1 MPAIEFSTASWA
13 KLEWTAV
20 IVILLVSGTEIFV
33 TIAPYFG
40 LHPTGETSALS
51 QQQTIM
57 QNVFISCVSFLIG
70 ASVGTR
76 KKDDT
81 IVTQANTIAAAQ
93 GALPPVPGATQTV
106 PLAAGETVAVKADPP
121 TGET

>member
-1 MPAIEFSTASWA
+1 MTIDLPNLN

-20 IVILLVSGTEIFV
+20 IVILLVTATEVFA
-33 TIAPYFG
+33 TIGPYFG
-40 LHPTGETSALS
+40 FHPTGDQSSLS
-51 QQQTIM
+51 QQSTIM

-81 IVTQANTIAAAQ
+81 ISAQAAMIATTGPAV
-93 GALPPVPGATQTV
+93 VPSVPSV
-106 PLAAGETVAVKADPP
+106 PLHTGDSATAVGP
-121 TGET
+121 

>member
-1 MPAIEFSTASWA
+1 MSTANWA

-20 IVILLVSGTEIFV
+20 IVILLVSATEIFV

-81 IVTQANTIAAAQ
+81 IAVQAVSAAKAQ
-93 GALPPVPGATQTV
+93 EALPAVAGAPDKTV
-106 PLAAGETVAVKADPP
+106 PLAAGETVSVHAESPK
-121 TGET
+121 GE

>member
-1 MPAIEFSTASWA
+1 VDAKPDDKITPVLN

-20 IVILLVSGTEIFV
+20 IVIGLVTLTEIFV
-33 TIAPYFG
+33 TVAPYFG
-40 LHPTGETSALS
+40 YHPTGETSALS

-76 KKDDT
+76 KKDDAL
-81 IVTQANTIAAAQ
+81 VTQANTAAK
-93 GALPPVPGATQTV
+93 
-106 PLAAGETVAVKADPP
+106 LAAKPP
-121 TGET
+121 STTGE